1 MHTVTQILLMPSR
14 KICLGNARM
23 NVTFPEGG
31 AGTPVLGAP
40 ISQLVKLRLCDVTHK
55 AVLILFLLCCG
66 ILPWS
71 STHMVVWVGG
81 RPSDVS
87 FGGFTGGPF

>member
-40 ISQLVKLRLCDVTHK
+40 ISQLVKLRLCDVTHSS
-55 AVLILFLLCCG
+55 AHPLPPVLWHPAMEQYPHG
-66 ILPWS
+66 S
-71 STHMVVWVGG
+71 VGG
-81 RPSDVS
+81 RKAQ
-87 FGGFTGGPF
+87 